1 MLKAMA
7 TWSPTGEGF
16 RSIIRRPDLPL
27 AEIMWR
33 WSFGATAAVL
43 IGVALLEYLNTLP
56 VSPVDLFMLRT
67 GHPVLVWNAL
77 SHIVRGSG
85 FHLVLALI
93 LLSLALA
100 ILWIIVASLGRAATL
115 DSLIAYIRDR
125 AIQARQT
132 ILVSAREVTTA
143 VQTPSSWR
151 LHSLTGLHFLRA
163 ALALAAWAGFL
174 GALILAGFASSK
186 ASPHPALVF
195 ILVLVLGTLVWMVWS
210 GVSWFLS
217 VASIFVVGRGQDTFA
232 ALSSSTGLCRERFGA
247 VVAVGTWFGLTHLVL
262 FMVATS
268 VVTLPLTFAPIL
280 PTWAILIVV
289 LLLTLLYFALVDT
302 LYLARMAGHVA
313 ILEGPI
319 IPVVASV
326 QQSAISIQPQTAAV
340 DQDELILSDRSLLAS
355 LRDRCLLAWPTE
367 AVQVDQDERI
377 LCDTE
382 NISGT
387 ASESSSQ
394 DEPNAK

>member
-1 MLKAMA
+1 
-7 TWSPTGEGF
+7 
-16 RSIIRRPDLPL
+16 
-27 AEIMWR
+27 
-33 WSFGATAAVL
+33 
-43 IGVALLEYLNTLP
+43 
-56 VSPVDLFMLRT
+56 
-67 GHPVLVWNAL
+67 
-77 SHIVRGSG
+77 
-85 FHLVLALI
+85 
-93 LLSLALA
+93 
-100 ILWIIVASLGRAATL
+100 
-115 DSLIAYIRDR
+115 
-125 AIQARQT
+125 
-132 ILVSAREVTTA
+132 
-143 VQTPSSWR
+143 
-151 LHSLTGLHFLRA
+151 
-163 ALALAAWAGFL
+163 
-174 GALILAGFASSK
+174 
-186 ASPHPALVF
+186 
-195 ILVLVLGTLVWMVWS
+195 
-210 GVSWFLS
+210 